1 MPLRQHI
8 WEYGRG
14 PGTVASEGSIS
25 DPGGDLMA
33 AMTVSTIPRV
43 SGGTDAKRVGVA
55 YLPVGTFALRALLG
69 TLDGTVTATLE
80 IRTLAASVLATDTGS
95 GDVAAV
101 GPSNFYNSAARW
113 LQIYVY
119 TNNAGGS
126 AVVEGASL
134 ETV

>member
-1 MPLRQHI
+1 MPLRHHI

-14 PGTVASEGSIS
+14 PGTHASEGSIS

-33 AMTVSTIPRV
+33 TQTISTIPRV
-43 SGGTDAKRVGVA
+43 SVGTDAKRIGAV

-80 IRTLAASVLATDTGS
+80 IRTLAAAVLATVTGS

-101 GPSNFYNSAARW
+101 GPSNFYNGTARW
-113 LQIYVY
+113 LQVYVY